1 MTSGERIKTFCRS
14 LNNNLATV
22 YIALGVNETY
32 VMYISECARGCEHL
46 HLQELEPTWREGWS
60 QSQWVSR
67 DGLMNILQDKAW
79 ILGNGREASLTCSGG
94 VKDRSWRARGLG
106 RPGE

>member
-32 VMYISECARGCEHL
+32 VKYISGCARGCEHL
-46 HLQELEPTWREGWS
+46 HLQELEPTWMGVGANLS
-60 QSQWVSR
+60 GFQ
-67 DGLMNILQDKAW
+67 GM
-79 ILGNGREASLTCSGG
+79 AS
-94 VKDRSWRARGLG
+94 
-106 RPGE
+106 